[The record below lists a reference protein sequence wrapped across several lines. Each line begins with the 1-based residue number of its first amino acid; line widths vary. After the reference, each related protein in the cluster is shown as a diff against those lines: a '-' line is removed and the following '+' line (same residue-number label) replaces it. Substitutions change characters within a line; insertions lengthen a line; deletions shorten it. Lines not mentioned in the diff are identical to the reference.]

1 MDIQNTV
8 HIGVGTIIKTVIIL
22 VLFYALFLL
31 KSLVLVLLLA
41 IIIAS
46 SVEPMTKW
54 FGRRGVPRLLSVIL
68 IYLCMAL
75 ILIGTVY
82 FILLPLLGESSQVLK
97 TLPEYFSTESAQTT
111 DFLSNQ
117 PFVSGLTNTINFNQV
132 ADQVNAIIANFSS
145 GAFNSVAAIFGGIL
159 SFILT
164 IVLSFYLSVNEG
176 GIANFLKMVTPIKH
190 EGYVLDLWRRAQMKI
205 GLWMQGQLILA
216 VIVALLVYLGLTLM
230 NIPNALLLAFLAG
243 VFEIIPLFG
252 PILASIPAIALSFVD
267 GGISSVI
274 LVAGLYLIIHQFEN
288 HLIYPLVVKK
298 ITGVSPVVS
307 ILALVAGYELG
318 GFLGLVLSVPIAT
331 VLIEFFDDLEKNKI
345 AKIEQM
351 QGQGN

>member
-1 MDIQNTV
+1 MDVQNTV

-22 VLFYALFLL
+22 ILFYVAFLL
-31 KSLVLVLLLA
+31 KGLILVLLLA
-41 IIIAS
+41 IVIAS
-46 SVEPMTKW
+46 SVEPLTKW
-54 FGRRGVPRLLSVIL
+54 FSRRGVPRVLSVIL

-97 TLPEYFSTESAQTT
+97 ILPTYFSSESSQTS

-117 PFVSGLTNTINFNQV
+117 PFVSGLTNTINFSQL
-132 ADQVNAIIANFSS
+132 ADQVNTLIANISS
-145 GAFNSVAAIFGGIL
+145 GAFNSVATVFGGIL
-159 SFILT
+159 SFLLT
-164 IVLSFYLSVNEG
+164 IVLSFYLAVNEG
-176 GIANFLKMVTPIKH
+176 GIASFLKIVTPIKH
-190 EGYVLDLWRRAQMKI
+190 EVYVLDLWRRAQMKI

-216 VIVALLVYLGLTLM
+216 VIIALLVYLGLTLM
-230 NIPNALLLAFLAG
+230 SIPNALLLAFLAG

-252 PILASIPAIALSFVD
+252 PILASIPAIALSFI
-267 GGISSVI
+267 GGGLSAVV

-307 ILALVAGYELG
+307 ILALVAGFELG

-331 VLIEFFDDLEKNKI
+331 VLIEFFDDLERNKI
-345 AKIEQM
+345 AKIEKM
-351 QGQGN
+351 KG